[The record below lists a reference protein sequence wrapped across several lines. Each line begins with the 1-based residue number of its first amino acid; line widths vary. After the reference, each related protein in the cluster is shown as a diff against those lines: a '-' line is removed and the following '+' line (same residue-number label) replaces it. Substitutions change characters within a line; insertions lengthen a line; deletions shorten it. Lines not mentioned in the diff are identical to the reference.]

1 MTTQKATD
9 IANWFIGKF
18 AESGDVV
25 THLKV
30 QKLLYYSEA
39 WHQVIN
45 SEELFEGQIQAWAHG
60 PVVPEVFHEFKQY
73 GWNPLPVPE
82 ENQIPK
88 FSEKIENVLNQVIDA
103 YGELPAKTL
112 ETMTHKDTPWIRAR
126 GSLDSEERCEVSI
139 PKEEIKSFFESKYVK
154 Q

>member
-1 MTTQKATD
+1 MTIQKATD
-9 IANWFIGKF
+9 VANWFIGKL

-39 WHQVIN
+39 WNQVIN
-45 SEELFEGQIQAWAHG
+45 GEELFDGQIQAWAHG
-60 PVVPEVFHEFKQY
+60 PVVPEVFHEFKQH
-73 GWNPLPVPE
+73 GWNPLPVPQ

-88 FSEKIENVLNQVIDA
+88 FSKKIENVLNQVIDT

-112 ETMTHKDTPWIRAR
+112 ETMTHEDAPWIRAR
-126 GSLDSEERCEVSI
+126 GGLDPEERCEVSI
-139 PKEEIKSFFESKYVK
+139 SKEEIKKFFKDKYVK